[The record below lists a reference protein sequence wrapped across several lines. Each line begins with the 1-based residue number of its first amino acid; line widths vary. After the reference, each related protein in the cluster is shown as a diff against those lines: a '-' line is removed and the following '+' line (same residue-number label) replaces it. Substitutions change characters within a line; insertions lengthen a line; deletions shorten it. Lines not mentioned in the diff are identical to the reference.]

1 MKSRREFIKMSAL
14 AGTAIAGASVAT
26 SSLAGL
32 PEPVI
37 QTSADTISPNQ
48 SNVTS
53 NYNPVVTLNGWT
65 LPYRMNGN
73 FKEFHLVCLLYTSDA
88 ADE

>member
-37 QTSADTISPNQ
+37 QTSADTISPN
-48 SNVTS
+48 
-53 NYNPVVTLNGWT
+53 PVSYTHLT
-65 LPYRMNGN
+65 LP
-73 FKEFHLVCLLYTSDA
+73 TT
-88 ADE
+88 

>member
-1 MKSRREFIKMSAL
+1 MKTRREFIKMSAL

-37 QTSADTISPNQ
+37 QTSAETISPNKTHKGVKKKRVKDKPARVFR
-48 SNVTS
+48 SKLIEKKNKLMHAVK
-53 NYNPVVTLNGWT
+53 NKIG
-65 LPYRMNGN
+65 
-73 FKEFHLVCLLYTSDA
+73 
-88 ADE
+88 